1 MRHLRRLLPAAAA
14 VAAVS
19 AVASEARAQ
28 RRVTGVVTGEG
39 GAPLPNATVQVVG
52 TAAGTYTNEAG
63 RFTIPV
69 PAGAGTIR
77 VRRIGYRAR
86 TVAVAAGQADLGAV
100 ALERDVLQLEA
111 QVVTGVGTTISRRN
125 AANDVAVVSGAE
137 LNTVPQPTVD
147 NALQGKIA
155 GATVTQNSGAP
166 GGGAQ
171 FRIRGA
177 NSILGNTDPLLIVDG
192 VIISNDVIQ
201 PGTNAVLQAVGG
213 LNSSSQDNGVN
224 RIADLNPND
233 IENIEVLKGASASQI
248 YGSRASNGVIII
260 TTRKG
265 QTGRPQF
272 NLTQR
277 VGGSNILRTIDERHY
292 SLAEAYASGAGA
304 GLDSAAVQASYA
316 ACGGFC
322 DHQRELFNNAGTSYE
337 TDLSVRGG
345 GNTAQYY
352 VSGLAKRDG
361 GLAVNTG
368 YDKQSLRANLTTALG
383 SRLNAQVSANLVHS
397 LAARGFT
404 NNDNVNVTPYFVFP
418 ATPSWFDLRAANGT
432 YPNNPFTSSNPLQT
446 FALSRTPEEVWRQ
459 IGAVTAD
466 YSVLANDR
474 HTLTLRFN
482 GGADFYNQQDNIS
495 VPAYL
500 QFQASQP
507 NPGIL
512 TLQSGNN
519 IYGNSAL
526 TLAHVYRPAAGS
538 SFTTSVGTQYE
549 YRSQRVGNIVGQ
561 NVLAG
566 QENVQNASTI
576 NAFDFRLRQI
586 DLAYY
591 AQEEF
596 LTLGERLLLTAALR
610 AQRSTVNGN
619 QDKYYVFPK
628 ASASYRIPGLPSA
641 INEAKL
647 RLAYGV
653 AGNPPLI
660 TSQFTPVTT
669 TVYGGQNA
677 VVPGLRLGAANI
689 HPELQREVEGGV
701 DLTFLNSR
709 ATLGVTGYNRS
720 ISDLLLE
727 PTVAASRGFT
737 TIDLNGGRMYNRGVE
752 VNASG
757 TLVQTR
763 NVTWVPRL
771 TFARNVNKVTALPD
785 LVGHVQ
791 CLNAAGTA
799 LQANPLLCPRG
810 FTAGAYGFDLGQ
822 GRVEEGASLTQVV
835 GTDTVPGT
843 GCSTAGSTSCVT
855 YARKYGDTEP
865 KFTLGFSNEV
875 TVHGVRLY
883 ALLDWRYR
891 FSIINVTQNTYD
903 FFHALADTAGTTRRL
918 AAYQVTAPYIQDGT
932 FLMLREVTA
941 GYTLPAALSQ
951 RILRGHSNTLSVE
964 VSGRNLAIS
973 TSYAG
978 LTPEV
983 SNFGNT
989 NVVRNQDLA
998 PFPQS
1003 RTFFVSLNVGF

>member
-1 MRHLRRLLPAAAA
+1 MSYHKTVLPGALSLVALAA
-14 VAAVS
+14 VAAQ
-19 AVASEARAQ
+19 AQAQ
-28 RRVTGVVTGEG
+28 RRVTGIVSGEG
-39 GAPLPNATVQVVG
+39 NAPLSGASVQVIG
-52 TAAGTYTNEAG
+52 TQNGVYTTEAG
-63 RFTIPV
+63 RFTVPV
-69 PAGAGTIR
+69 AAGAQTLR
-77 VRRIGYRAR
+77 VRRIGYQAR
-86 TVAVAAGQADLGAV
+86 VVTVAAGQTDVGSV
-100 ALERDVLQLEA
+100 ALARDVLQLEA
-111 QVVTGVGTTISRRN
+111 QVVTGVGPTISRRN

-137 LNTVPQPTVD
+137 LNRVPQPTVD

-177 NSILGNTDPLLIVDG
+177 NSILGNADPLLIVDG
-192 VIISNDVIQ
+192 VIVSNDVIQ
-201 PGTNAVLQAVGG
+201 PGTNAVLQASFGTVAA
-213 LNSSSQDNGVN
+213 STQDNGVN

-248 YGSRASNGVIII
+248 YGSRASNGVIIV

-265 QTGRPQF
+265 QAGRPQF
-272 NLTQR
+272 GLTQR
-277 VGGSNILRTIDERHY
+277 AGGYSMLRELDERHY
-292 SLAEAYASGAGA
+292 TLAEAYAAAAGK
-304 GLDSAAVQASYA
+304 LDSASVQANYA

-322 DHQRELFNNAGTSYE
+322 DHERELFGHSDLSYE

-345 GNTAQYY
+345 GSTAQYY
-352 VSGLAKRDG
+352 VSGLVKRDG

-368 YDKQSLRANLTTALG
+368 YNKQSLRANLTTALG
-383 SRLNAQVSANLVHS
+383 PRLNAQVSANLVHS
-397 LAARGFT
+397 LSQRGFT

-418 ATPSWFDLRAANGT
+418 ATPTWFDLRAKDGA
-432 YPNNPFTSSNPLQT
+432 YPVNPFTASNPLQT

-459 IGAVTAD
+459 IGSVTAD
-466 YSVLANDR
+466 YSALTSDR
-474 HTLTLRFN
+474 QTLTLRFN
-482 GGADFYNQQDNIS
+482 GGIDFFNQQNNIS
-495 VPAYL
+495 APATL
-500 QFQASQP
+500 QFETALP
-507 NPGIL
+507 NPGLL

-526 TLAHVYRPAAGS
+526 TLAHVYRPAGGS

-566 QENVQNASTI
+566 QENLQNASAIQT
-576 NAFDFRLRQI
+576 FDFRLRQV

-596 LTLGERLLLTAALR
+596 LTLGERLLLTGALR

-628 ASASYRIPGLPSA
+628 ASASYRIPGLPAA

-660 TSQFTPVTT
+660 TSQFTPVQT

-677 VVPGLRLGAANI
+677 VIPGLRLGAANI
-689 HPELQREVEGGV
+689 HPELQRELEGGV
-701 DLTFLNSR
+701 DFTLFNNR
-709 ATLGVTGYNRS
+709 ATLGLTGYNRS
-720 ISDLLLE
+720 LSDLLLE
-727 PTVAASRGFT
+727 PTVAASRGVT
-737 TIDLNGGRMYNRGVE
+737 QIDVNGGRMRNRGVE
-752 VNASG
+752 VSASG
-757 TLVQTR
+757 TLVQTP

-771 TFARNVNKVTALPD
+771 VFARNVNKVTALPD
-785 LVGHVQ
+785 IVGHVQ
-791 CLNAAGTA
+791 CLNAARTA
-799 LQANPLLCPRG
+799 LQTDPLQCPRG
-810 FTAGAYGFDLGQ
+810 FTAGAFGFDLGQ

-843 GCSTAGSTSCVT
+843 GCGAGAATCVN

-891 FSIINVTQNTYD
+891 FAIVNITQNTYD
-903 FFHALADTAGTTRRL
+903 FFGALADTAGSARRL
-918 AAYQVTAPYIQDGT
+918 SQYLVTAPYIQDGT
-932 FLMLREVTA
+932 FLMLREVTV
-941 GYTLPAALSQ
+941 GYTLPAALAQ
-951 RILRGHSNTLSVE
+951 RVLRGRASSLSLE
-964 VSGRNLAIS
+964 LSGRNLALS
-973 TSYAG
+973 TKYQG

-983 SNFGNT
+983 SNFGNN
-989 NVVRNQDLA
+989 NVIRNQDLA
-998 PFPQS
+998 PYPQS
-1003 RTFFVSLNVGF
+1003 RSYFLSLNVGF

>member
-1 MRHLRRLLPAAAA
+1 MSYVRRSLPAAAA
-14 VAAVS
+14 IVAVS
-19 AVASEARAQ
+19 ATVAHAQ
-28 RRVTGVVTGEG
+28 RRVTGSVTGEG
-39 GAPLPNATVQVVG
+39 GVPLSGATVQVVG
-52 TAAGTYTNEAG
+52 SQAGTYTTEAG
-63 RFTIPV
+63 RFTIQL
-69 PAGAGTIR
+69 GAGTQTLR
-77 VRRIGYRAR
+77 VRRIGYQAR
-86 TVAVAAGQADLGAV
+86 TLVVAAGQTDVGTL
-100 ALERDVLQLEA
+100 ALARDVLQLEA

-137 LNTVPQPTVD
+137 LNAVPQPTVD

-155 GATVTQNSGAP
+155 GAVVSQNSGAP

-201 PGTNAVLQAVGG
+201 PGTNAVLQASTTTR
-213 LNSSSQDNGVN
+213 NASNQDNGVN

-265 QTGRPQF
+265 QAGRPQF
-272 NLTQR
+272 NVSQR
-277 VGGSNILRTIDERHY
+277 VGGANILRTLDERHY
-292 SLAEAYASGAGA
+292 TLDQAYASGIGA
-304 GLDSAAVQASYA
+304 GLDSATVRANYA
-316 ACGGFC
+316 QCNGFC
-322 DHQRELFNNAGTSYE
+322 DHQTELFDNAGTSYE

-345 GNTAQYY
+345 GNTAQYF

-361 GLAVNTG
+361 GLAIRTG
-368 YDKQSLRANLTTALG
+368 YDKQSLRANLNTALG
-383 SRLNAQVSANLVHS
+383 SRLNAQVSANFVHS
-397 LAARGFT
+397 LAERGYS
-404 NNDNVNVTPYFVFP
+404 NNDNANVTPYFVFP
-418 ATPSWFDLRAANGT
+418 ATPTWFDLRPVNGV
-432 YPNNPFTSSNPLQT
+432 YPVNPFTSSNPLQS
-446 FALSRTPEEVWRQ
+446 FALSRTPEEVWRE
-459 IGAVTAD
+459 IGSVSAD
-466 YSVLANDR
+466 YALLAQDR
-474 HTLTLRFN
+474 QTLTLRFN
-482 GGADFYNQQDNIS
+482 GGVDFYNQQDNLS
-495 VPAYL
+495 APAFL
-500 QFQASQP
+500 QFEASQP
-507 NPGIL
+507 NPGVL

-526 TLAHVYRPAAGS
+526 TLAHTYRPGAGT
-538 SFTTSVGTQYE
+538 SFTTSAGTQYE

-561 NVLAG
+561 NILAG
-566 QENVQNASTI
+566 QQNLQNASTI
-576 NAFDFRLRQI
+576 NAYDFLLRQI

-591 AQEEF
+591 AQEEA
-596 LTLGERLLLTAALR
+596 LTLGERLLLTAAVR

-669 TVYGGQNA
+669 SVYGGQNA
-677 VVPGLRLGAANI
+677 VIPGTRVGDATI
-689 HPELQREVEGGV
+689 HPEIQREVEGGV

-709 ATLGVTGYNRS
+709 ATLSITGYNRT

-737 TIDLNGGRMYNRGVE
+737 TLDINGGRMYNRGLE
-752 VNASG
+752 LNLSG
-757 TLVQTR
+757 TAVQTR

-771 TFARNVNKVTALPD
+771 VFARNVNRVTALPD
-785 LVGHVQ
+785 IVGHIQ

-799 LQANPLLCPRG
+799 LQTDPLQCPRG
-810 FTAGAYGFDLGQ
+810 FTVGTFGFDLGQ
-822 GRVEEGASLTQVV
+822 GRVEQGASLTQVV
-835 GTDTVPGT
+835 GTDTVPNT
-843 GCSTAGSTSCVT
+843 GCGAGAATCVK

-891 FSIINVTQNTYD
+891 FAIVNTTQNTYD
-903 FFHALADTAGTTRRL
+903 SFGALADTAGTARRL

-941 GYTLPAALSQ
+941 GYTLPTALSQ
-951 RILRGHSNTLSVE
+951 RILRGHSNSLSVE
-964 VSGRNLAIS
+964 FSGRNLAIS
-973 TSYAG
+973 THYAG

-983 SNFGNT
+983 SNFGNS

-1003 RTFFVSLNVGF
+1003 RTYFVSFNVGF

>member
-1 MRHLRRLLPAAAA
+1 MREFRRLLPAAAA
-14 VAAVS
+14 LAAVS
-19 AVASEARAQ
+19 IVATRAQAQ
-28 RRVTGVVTGEG
+28 RRVTGTVTGEG
-39 GAPLPNATVQVVG
+39 GVPLSGATIQVVG
-52 TAAGTYTNEAG
+52 SQTGGYTNDTG
-63 RFTIPV
+63 RFTIQI
-69 PAGAGTIR
+69 ASGAQTIR
-77 VRRIGYRAR
+77 VRRIGYQAR
-86 TVAVAAGQADLGAV
+86 TVTVAAGQTDVGAV
-100 ALERDVLQLEA
+100 ALARDVLQLET

-125 AANDVAVVSGAE
+125 AANDVAVVSAAE
-137 LNTVPQPTVD
+137 LNAVPQPTVD

-155 GATVTQNSGAP
+155 GAVVSQNSGAP

-201 PGTNAVLQAVGG
+201 PGTNAVLLASTSTR
-213 LNSSSQDNGVN
+213 NASNQDNGVN

-265 QTGRPQF
+265 QAGRPQF

-277 VGGSNILRTIDERHY
+277 VGGANILRTLDERHY
-292 SLAEAYASGAGA
+292 SLDQAFASGAAA
-304 GLDSAAVQASYA
+304 GLDSATVRANYA
-316 ACGGFC
+316 ACNGFC
-322 DHQRELFNNAGTSYE
+322 DHQKELFDNAGTSYE
-337 TDLSVRGG
+337 TDVSVRGG

-361 GLAVNTG
+361 GLAINTG
-368 YDKQSLRANLTTALG
+368 YDKQSLRANLNTALS
-383 SRLNAQVSANLVHS
+383 SRFNAQISANFVHS
-397 LAARGFT
+397 LAERGFS

-418 ATPSWFDLRAANGT
+418 ATPSWYDLRPTNGVF
-432 YPNNPFTSSNPLQT
+432 PVNPFTSSNPLQT
-446 FALSRTPEEVWRQ
+446 FSLSRTPEEVWRE

-466 YSVLANDR
+466 YSLLTEDR
-474 HTLTLRFN
+474 QTLTLRFN
-482 GGADFYNQQDNIS
+482 GGIDFFNQQDNLS
-495 VPAYL
+495 VPAFL
-500 QFQASQP
+500 QFEASQP
-507 NPGIL
+507 NPGVL

-526 TLAHVYRPAAGS
+526 TLAHTYRPVSGT
-538 SFTTSVGTQYE
+538 SFTTSAGTQYE

-561 NVLAG
+561 NILAG
-566 QENVQNASTI
+566 QQNLQNASTI
-576 NAFDFRLRQI
+576 NAYDFLLRQV
-586 DLAYY
+586 DLAFFG
-591 AQEEF
+591 QEEF
-596 LTLGERLLLTAALR
+596 LTLGERLLLTAAVR
-610 AQRSTVNGN
+610 AQRSTVNGD
-619 QDKYYVFPK
+619 QAKYYAFPK
-628 ASASYRIPGLPSA
+628 ASASYRIPGLPSV

-669 TVYGGQNA
+669 SVYGGQNA
-677 VVPGLRLGAANI
+677 VIPGLRLGAANI
-689 HPELQREVEGGV
+689 HPEIQREIEGGV

-709 ATLGVTGYNRS
+709 ASIGITGYNRS

-737 TIDLNGGRMYNRGVE
+737 TLDINGGRMYNRGIE
-752 VNASG
+752 INASG
-757 TLVQTR
+757 TVVQTR

-771 TFARNVNKVTALPD
+771 VFARNVNKVTALPD
-785 LVGHVQ
+785 IVGHIQ
-791 CLNAAGTA
+791 CLTPAGDA
-799 LQANPLLCPRG
+799 LQSDPLKCPRG
-810 FTAGAYGFDLGQ
+810 FTVGTFGFDLGQ

-835 GTDTVPGT
+835 GTDTVPNT
-843 GCSTAGSTSCVT
+843 GCGAGAATCAK

-865 KFTLGFSNEV
+865 KFTLGFSNDV

-891 FSIINVTQNTYD
+891 FAIVNTTQNTYD
-903 FFHALADTAGTTRRL
+903 SFGALADTAATARRL
-918 AAYQVTAPYIQDGT
+918 GSYQVSAPYIQDGT

-951 RILRGHSNTLSVE
+951 RLLRGRANAISVE
-964 VSGRNLAIS
+964 LSGRNLALN
-973 TSYAG
+973 TRYAG

-983 SNFGNT
+983 SNFGNS

>member
-1 MRHLRRLLPAAAA
+1 MRHLRTLPPAVVAA
-14 VAAVS
+14 VAVCIA
-19 AVASEARAQ
+19 AAQAQAQ

-39 GAPLPNATVQVVG
+39 GVPLSGATVQLVG
-52 TAAGTYTNEAG
+52 ATAGTYTAETG
-63 RFTIPV
+63 RFTLPV
-69 PAGAGTIR
+69 SAGAQSIR
-77 VRRIGYRAR
+77 IRRIGYNAR
-86 TVAVAAGQADLGAV
+86 VVAVAAGQSDVGTI
-100 ALERDVLQLEA
+100 ALTRDVLQLEA
-111 QVVTGVGTTISRRN
+111 QVVTGVGTTIARRN
-125 AANDVAVVSGAE
+125 AANDIAVVSGAE
-137 LNTVPQPTVD
+137 LTRVPQPTVD

-155 GATVTQNSGAP
+155 GATISQNSGAP

-177 NSILGNTDPLLIVDG
+177 NSILGNADPLLIVDG
-192 VIISNDVIQ
+192 VIVSNDVIQ
-201 PGTNAVLQAVGG
+201 PGTNAVLQASTGTLG
-213 LNSSSQDNGVN
+213 ASTQDNGVN

-248 YGSRASNGVIII
+248 YGSRASNGVIIV

-265 QTGRPQF
+265 QSGQPQF
-272 NLTQR
+272 SVAQR
-277 VGGSNILRTIDERHY
+277 VGGYSMLRTLDERHY
-292 SLAEAYASGAGA
+292 SLAEAYAAAAGK
-304 GLDSAAVQASYA
+304 LDSAGVRANYA

-322 DHQRELFNNAGTSYE
+322 DHERELFGSSDLSYE

-352 VSGLAKRDG
+352 VSGLVKRDG

-368 YDKQSLRANLTTALG
+368 YNKQSLRANLTTALG
-383 SRLNAQVSANLVHS
+383 PRLNVQVSANLVHS
-397 LAARGFT
+397 LTQRGFT

-418 ATPSWFDLRAANGT
+418 ATPTWFDLRPTNGM
-432 YPNNPFTSSNPLQT
+432 YPANPFTSSNPLQT
-446 FALSRTPEEVWRQ
+446 FSLSRTPEEVWRQ
-459 IGAVTAD
+459 IGSVTAD
-466 YSVLANDR
+466 YALFTADR
-474 HTLTLRFN
+474 QTLSLRFN
-482 GGADFYNQQDNIS
+482 GGIDFFNQQNNVS
-495 VPAYL
+495 APATL
-500 QFQASQP
+500 QFESVLP
-507 NPGIL
+507 NPGLL

-519 IYGNSAL
+519 VYGNSAV
-526 TLAHVYRPAAGS
+526 TLAHVYRPGAGS

-566 QENVQNASTI
+566 QENLQNASALQT
-576 NAFDFRLRQI
+576 FDFRLRQI

-596 LTLGERLLLTAALR
+596 LTLGERLLLTGALR

-628 ASASYRIPGLPSA
+628 ASASYRIPVLPA
-641 INEAKL
+641 GVNEAKL

-660 TSQFTPVTT
+660 QAQFTPVGTS
-669 TVYGGQNA
+669 VYGGQNA
-677 VVPGLRLGAANI
+677 VIPGLRLGAPGI
-689 HPELQREVEGGV
+689 HPELQRELEGGI
-701 DLTFLNSR
+701 DLTFFNNR
-709 ATLGVTGYNRS
+709 ATLGLTGYNRS
-720 ISDLLLE
+720 LSDLLLE
-727 PTVAASRGFT
+727 PSVAASRGVT
-737 TIDLNGGRMYNRGVE
+737 QIDVNGGRMRNRGVE
-752 VNASG
+752 VSASG
-757 TLVQTR
+757 TAIQTR

-771 TFARNVNKVTALPD
+771 VFARNVNKVTALPD

-799 LQANPLLCPRG
+799 LQTDPLQCPRG
-810 FTAGAYGFDLGQ
+810 FTATAFGFDLGQ

-843 GCSTAGSTSCVT
+843 GCGTAATTCTT

-865 KFTLGFSNEV
+865 KFTLGFSNDV

-891 FSIINVTQNTYD
+891 FAIVNVTQNTYD
-903 FFHALADTAGTTRRL
+903 FFGALADTAGTRRRL
-918 AAYQVTAPYIQDGT
+918 SQYQVTAPYIQDGS
-932 FLMLREVTA
+932 FLMLREVTV
-941 GYTLPAALSQ
+941 GYTIPQAIAQ
-951 RILRGHSNTLSVE
+951 RVLRGHASSLSLE
-964 VSGRNLAIS
+964 ASGRNLAIS
-973 TSYAG
+973 TRYQG

-983 SNFGNT
+983 SNFGNS
-989 NVVRNQDLA
+989 NVLRNQDLA

-1003 RTFFVSLNVGF
+1003 RSYFLSLNVGF